1 METDFDGCDFQYR
14 CLGLN
19 FDNNNNIIIKFFIII
34 FINVLLS

>member
-19 FDNNNNIIIKFFIII
+19 FDNNNNNNNFIII